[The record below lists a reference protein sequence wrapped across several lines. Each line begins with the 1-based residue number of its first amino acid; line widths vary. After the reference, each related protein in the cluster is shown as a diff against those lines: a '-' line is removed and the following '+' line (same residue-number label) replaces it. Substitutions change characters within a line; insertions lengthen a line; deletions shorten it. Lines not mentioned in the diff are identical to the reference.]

1 LLLVSKRFFSFMP
14 PYETVSRRPV
24 PGKECSSGCARVIMR
39 PPKQKDGEFHMSK
52 ILSAAIL
59 AGLMFGLAAPAVQ
72 AKDAPKTKAD
82 CAKMAN
88 MKWDDATS
96 KCVKK

>member
-1 LLLVSKRFFSFMP
+1 LPERNAAQGA
-14 PYETVSRRPV
+14 R
-24 PGKECSSGCARVIMR
+24 RVIMR

-59 AGLMFGLAAPAVQ
+59 AGLMFGLAAPMVQ

-82 CAKMAN
+82 CEKIAT
-88 MKWDDATS
+88 MKWDDAT
-96 KCVKK
+96 KTCVKK